1 MNGSDKYV
9 MLMSSL
15 PFHGPLFAAKRPPLS
30 RIKLDQRL
38 GALEEEDAALLRRIE
53 DLIQWRNIPMGFTDA
68 ELCSRARTLVDQLD
82 AGTVKDTI
90 IWRLEQR
97 TMVAALRRRQQG
109 LPAPGKH
116 EPWGF
121 GRWLNHIA
129 GNWNELT
136 FRLEQ
141 VYPWLAEAVKLLRQ
155 NDTVAL
161 ERLLLG
167 VAWEQLGRLGA
178 GHDFDF
184 AAVVIY
190 VLRWNVIDRWTRY
203 NSAVAEQRF
212 AALVDAGLGDYGSL
226 SFSEV

>member
-1 MNGSDKYV
+1 MTGLDKYV

-38 GALEEEDAALLRRIE
+38 GVLEQEDALLLRRIE
-53 DLIQWRNIPMGFTDA
+53 DLLQWRNIPMGFTDA
-68 ELCSRARTLVDQLD
+68 ELCNRARALLD
-82 AGTVKDTI
+82 GLEDGTVKDTI
-90 IWRLEQR
+90 IWRLELR
-97 TMVAALRRRQQG
+97 TIVAALRRRQQG
-109 LPAPGKH
+109 LPAPGK
-116 EPWGF
+116 EELWGF
-121 GRWLNHIA
+121 SRWVNHIA

-141 VYPWLAEAVKLLRQ
+141 VYPWLGEGVKLLRQ

-184 AAVVIY
+184 EAVVIY
-190 VLRWNVIDRWTRY
+190 VLRWNIIDRWTRY
-203 NSAVAEQRF
+203 NSDVAEKRF
-212 AALVDAGLGDYGSL
+212 AGLVDAGLGDYGSL

>member
-9 MLMSSL
+9 MLISSL

-38 GALEEEDAALLRRIE
+38 GALEEEDAVLLQRIE
-53 DLIQWRNIPMGFTDA
+53 DLVQWRNIPMGFTDA
-68 ELCSRARTLVDQLD
+68 ELCARARALLD
-82 AGTVKDTI
+82 GLDDGAVKDTI
-90 IWRLEQR
+90 VWRLEQR

-109 LPAPGKH
+109 LPAPSKH
-116 EPWGF
+116 DAWGF
-121 GRWLNHIA
+121 GRWVNHIA
-129 GNWNELT
+129 ANWNELT

-141 VYPWLAEAVKLLRQ
+141 VYPWLSEAVKLLQQ

-184 AAVVIY
+184 QAVVIY
-190 VLRWNVIDRWTRY
+190 LLRWNIIDRWTRY
-203 NSAVAEQRF
+203 NSDVAEKRF
-212 AALVDAGLGDYGSL
+212 AGLVDAGLGDYGSL

>member
-30 RIKLDQRL
+30 RIQLDQRL
-38 GALEEEDAALLRRIE
+38 SILEDKDATLLRQIE
-53 DLIQWRNIPMGFTDA
+53 DVMQWRNIPMGFTDT
-68 ELCSRARTLVDQLD
+68 ELCNRARTLIDQLED
-82 AGTVKDTI
+82 GAVKETV

-97 TMVAALRRRQQG
+97 TVLAALRRRNQG
-109 LPAPGKH
+109 LPTPGKH
-116 EPWGF
+116 EHWGF
-121 GRWLNHIA
+121 GRWATYIA
-129 GNWNELT
+129 SNWNEPT
-136 FRLEQ
+136 FRLERL
-141 VYPWLAEAVKLLRQ
+141 YPWLGEAVKLLQ
-155 NDTVAL
+155 QHETVAL

-167 VAWEQLGRLGA
+167 VAWEQLARLGA

-184 AAVVIY
+184 EAVVIY

-203 NSAVAEQRF
+203 DSDVAAKRF
-212 AALVDAGLGDYGSL
+212 ALLVEAGLGDYGSI